1 MEGTLTSSEIPHLNG
16 KNSEDT
22 EMVFC
27 VSLGI
32 MGGITPAE
40 KKPYLSGQEAGRP
53 ACGLPWSP
61 QQGRSWL

>member
-1 MEGTLTSSEIPHLNG
+1 MEGTLTSSELPHLNG
-16 KNSEDT
+16 KSSEDT

-40 KKPYLSGQEAGRP
+40 KKPYLRGQEAGRP
-53 ACGLPWSP
+53 ASI
-61 QQGRSWL
+61 